1 MKLPACNVSLV
12 ELIHSLLLLASP
24 VTYVVPRL
32 LLCPSSTAADQEK
45 RS

>member
-1 MKLPACNVSLV
+1 VKLPACNVSLV
-12 ELIHSLLLLASP
+12 ELLHSLLLLASP

-32 LLCPSSTAADQEK
+32 LLCPSTAADHEK